1 MLDAI
6 FRSPSDRKA
15 ADSELRDLLAEL
27 REERDA
33 LRAERAEFR
42 ADIEKAGGALDHLAR
57 TNKALDELGA
67 KADATMRKV
76 NGLAELAA
84 SYDERARRLE
94 TLDQRVGTLVA
105 ELVEAEQVAK
115 QLLAPEGHLAQH
127 RKTLESLGQKAAETQ
142 AELDAMRRA
151 NEDLARTQA
160 ELHRSADD
168 VKQAL
173 SDLAGLE
180 GRLRDLGKA
189 EEQLRHEIAGA
200 RDVAREART
209 GAEAAATAAQEVAM
223 RFDSL
228 AQLQDLAKDTEK
240 RIGALHALAEHVSSK
255 ATALET
261 QKHAIDHA
269 ATETARLNEMVW
281 SMEAQVSKL
290 AEGQEKMQQAE
301 EAVGRISQLART
313 ASQDL
318 AAATASRDTFLQETE
333 QARSQGRVLLDEL
346 RAMAERLALEK
357 AEYSAFDGRLQV
369 LTSQLAESET
379 RMQAVL
385 AKDDLFA
392 EMLQKAEG
400 LGKVFDGLRAESDA
414 LALKQTALGQLADQ
428 LSVVESLGRRTEA
441 QLESLKRLQ
450 DELEAMR
457 FDMAGLRKSYAEVG
471 SLRDNLA
478 KDRAA
483 LEDFAKRTESMI
495 GRTPEIETRLQSLLD
510 QMSLLEEGTA
520 SADRLAATTTTLNEG
535 LEALTKRMGFVEKL
549 GERVNSLFV
558 MSGHVETRL
567 VELAARRG
575 EADDLARQCT
585 SLGTQI
591 ALAHQQLDAL
601 SAQQSRLLPMTGE
614 VDRLSQ
620 ELQGTRAAL
629 DAIKAEEAAA
639 REQRDRLAGLVEQAT
654 AQAAQTDEQL
664 QRLQALSESLA
675 QVSGR
680 REEVLAELSQVQARQ
695 ADALAQV
702 GVTEEQLQRAEAML
716 RQLEGRRA
724 LMSHAEQKL
733 AGLETRLADLDR
745 LTDGVDRRI
754 KSLAEREAV
763 VQAVKA
769 EVDGVRE
776 IASRCKGDLQFVADH
791 RKDVSDLR
799 GKVDE
804 LLSRIGDTDGKI
816 ALIESW
822 RRKVDEVQVNADAVN
837 ELLTEVHGTL
847 ENLSEQRVII
857 DDVGEKLARLDFTV
871 EEAKSTIARLDASA
885 LESQNT
891 LRTLLREREVAERVA
906 TSIKTLRA
914 RGSLPP
920 NTQL

>member
-6 FRSPSDRKA
+6 FRSPSDRKQ

-42 ADIEKAGGALDHLAR
+42 AEIEKAGGAIETLAS

-76 NGLAELAA
+76 SGLAEVAA

-105 ELVEAEQVAK
+105 QLVEAEQAAK
-115 QLLAPEGHLAQH
+115 ELLSPEGHLSQH
-127 RKTLESLGQKAAETQ
+127 RKALDALGQQAAGAQ
-142 AELDAMRRA
+142 AELDAMRRQ
-151 NEDLARTQA
+151 NEELGQA
-160 ELHRSADD
+160 HSQLHRSADE
-168 VKQAL
+168 VRQAL
-173 SDLAGLE
+173 EGLSGLE
-180 GRLRDLGKA
+180 GRLLELARA
-189 EEQLRHEIAGA
+189 EEQLRLEVSDAHG
-200 RDVAREART
+200 VAREART
-209 GAEAAATAAQEVAM
+209 GAEAAAAAAQDLAS

-228 AQLQDLAKDTEK
+228 AKLQELSKDTEK

-255 ATALET
+255 ASALET

-269 ATETARLNEMVW
+269 AAETARLNEMVW
-281 SMEAQVSKL
+281 AMEAQVGKL
-290 AEGQEKMQQAE
+290 AEGQEKMLEAE
-301 EAVGRISQLART
+301 EAVGRIAQMART

-318 AAATASRDTFLQETE
+318 AAATAAREAFLQETE
-333 QARSQGRVLLDEL
+333 RAESQGRTLLDNL

-357 AEYSAFDGRLQV
+357 GEYSAFDGRLQT
-369 LTSQLAESET
+369 LTTSLAESEE

-385 AKDDLFA
+385 GKDDLLA
-392 EMLQKAEG
+392 AMQQKADG
-400 LGKVFDGLRAESDA
+400 LNEVFNGLRAESEA
-414 LALKQTALGQLADQ
+414 LARRQTALDQLADQ
-428 LSVVESLGRRTEA
+428 LSMVEALGRRTEA
-441 QLESLKRLQ
+441 QLESLKRTQ

-457 FDMAGLRKSYAEVG
+457 TEMAGLRKSYADVG
-471 SLRDNLA
+471 VLRDSLT

-483 LEDFAKRTESMI
+483 LEEFVQRTQSMI

-510 QMSLLEEGTA
+510 QMGLLEQGNAAAE
-520 SADRLAATTTTLNEG
+520 RLAATTRTLNEG
-535 LEALTKRMGFVEKL
+535 LEQVTKRTEFVEKL
-549 GERVNSLFV
+549 GERVNALFV

-567 VELAARRG
+567 VALAAQRS
-575 EADDLARQCT
+575 EADDLARQCI

-591 ALAHQQLDAL
+591 AMANQQLDAL
-601 SAQQSRLLPMTGE
+601 STQQARLLPLTAE
-614 VDRLSQ
+614 VERLGQ
-620 ELQGTRAAL
+620 DLQGTRAAIE
-629 DAIKAEEAAA
+629 AIKQEEATA
-639 REQRDRLAGLVEQAT
+639 RQQRDRLADLVEQAT
-654 AQAAQTDEQL
+654 RQAGATGEQL
-664 QRLQALSESLA
+664 ERLRALGESLA
-675 QVSGR
+675 HVSGR

-695 ADALAQV
+695 ADALAQIS
-702 GVTEEQLQRAEAML
+702 VTEDQLQRAEAML
-716 RQLEGRRA
+716 RQLEGRRT
-724 LMSHAEQKL
+724 LLTHAEQKL
-733 AGLETRLADLDR
+733 SGLETRLADLDR

-754 KSLAEREAV
+754 KSLADREAM

-769 EVDGVRE
+769 EVDGIRQ
-776 IASRCKGDLQFVADH
+776 IASRSKGDLQFVAEH
-791 RKDVSDLR
+791 RQEVSDLR

-837 ELLTEVHGTL
+837 ELLTQVHGTL
-847 ENLSEQRVII
+847 ENLSEQRVVI

-885 LESQNT
+885 LDSQNM
-891 LRTLLREREVAERVA
+891 LRTLQREREVAERVA

-914 RGSLPP
+914 RGSTPP
-920 NTQL
+920 TA